1 MVDANFL
8 LLRRNSSNPTI
19 ESPFE
24 LSTKSISKYL
34 KSGDLD
40 SALSLLSS
48 VVASTPSNNFSEDS
62 RARLFICTTIKSF
75 SDKLSSSLESDDL
88 NSAIS
93 TLKHLDKLLTHLPS
107 NLYAAQK
114 CDILNILACA
124 HRKTGK
130 TQAAKK
136 NLETALDLVAYIR
149 EPNADVASIYLNMCA
164 ILSNLN
170 RHKDALEYGRTA
182 VTIAEEV
189 FNRYRNLSDD
199 KARNNLITILA
210 VGYHNLGV
218 EEEHLKN
225 YENSLE
231 WYENA
236 VNFLSNNGGSKQ
248 TGLLKEFRRSYS
260 EVAKILEKSSKKR
273 AKSDKIGKKQSA
285 RSGLSHKSSVKSSSR
300 LVSSDKFK
308 KPNMQDYYRKENSVP
323 VLNQFQ
329 LKPHDLSSSSNECLD
344 SDTEAD
350 IKELAKLGLINH
362 PQPYSKSS
370 SLAKSKSSSNFG
382 SKKTVSH
389 PLIKSEVSAS
399 TPALSEDN
407 FIELSFKQGIY
418 ETTDK
423 GRVKTMNQVIRY
435 SDTPSKES
443 DSESVM
449 RSEGTFYGYKKIRE
463 DNSVEIL
470 ERLPYIKKKSKTNV
484 PEMQK
489 TSRAKKVEN
498 EILNK
503 KQVKN
508 PVFVPVS
515 REGESE
521 TSIKRQL
528 SFRGDRVRSIE
539 SKPYRLDTD
548 GTNSHD
554 SKPQPSEIISEALDE
569 TFAVSDLKI
578 ETQPQVISY
587 LIPDPKPPEKP
598 PSTSNPES
606 DICTYRSEKLP
617 KDEYVKNLVHTYSNQ
632 PVYRKPTL
640 NSQDSLRTEITTFR
654 SPKQKPVPAP
664 PLSPRTLESAAIK
677 IQKHYRAWQAR
688 FKLSLLKRSRQNK
701 KLVYRCGKKLGNKY
715 SIISIY
721 SYDNK
726 YIITMIESEHPEKEY
741 TLELN
746 DCLNIDPK
754 YISSKLNYDT
764 NHGLFL
770 NADLIKGEEQEADF
784 KIIKKHMKS
793 IDRQA
798 YLLTFYLS
806 TQGQIHLKVLN
817 TQSKEEISVW
827 LEGSYLNK
835 SEEDILNELELHIIP
850 SIFIQNSTLIFKP
863 SKPPQDQP
871 RGSSSIIVQAL
882 SKKQES
888 EPKIQKKKI
897 SIKSGDLLIK
907 GERYINRIR
916 YIIYVYKEDISK
928 SSSSNTILN
937 KASLSLRIEANP
949 IGKAAQPKGVVYS
962 IGEVCE
968 IMDLWEASDV
978 LTNPIEIISYV
989 DIQNYCVVL
998 RKGKE
1003 KSERRK
1009 LVHICIK
1016 VIENRKIQLALYEE
1030 ESTEGD
1036 LCVEAEDVES
1046 GQDINPLRVYK
1057 QEIADILEISKEDL
1071 NQFWDDA
1078 ASLIIL
1084 EDVSHLG
1091 IRKRKL
1097 TQGPAILISHI
1108 NEVNTDLEPKS
1119 LQEVQ
1124 IQAAVRI
1131 QKHFRAK
1138 LARDRFK
1145 LLKLAREKQRYRKI
1159 LYKSGRLIDKRP
1171 YIITLFQISKGTLI
1185 QAVDSITLNLYE
1197 KLLTDPSK
1205 FIFGF
1210 NKSKDP
1216 KLIADAISIQNGHIE
1231 FYAKKSEFP
1240 KISSLTIKAI
1250 PSEPPIT
1257 TKSPRFAHLPLPSSL
1272 EPQFSEKPTE
1282 QMPDTPLFSPTKKL
1296 LFSSTKIIKNEEW
1309 SLSIFQETF
1318 SYLIEGYRL
1327 NASLGSEVISK
1338 RFSEQDMKEQYGAS
1352 IDEELIF
1359 QDLIIENN
1367 EIFISS
1373 EFTKPSGKNLLE
1385 RSDTGNL
1392 IITRGNSEDPYLN
1405 YCEEISLL
1413 ILHKYLNQHKFIVN
1427 MLIRKKRGTL
1437 VDKYSGEDLL
1447 VFEAVSE
1454 ENRDEKHSVCIEL
1467 EEASKLAGVS
1477 IDYIIPIGR
1486 HIIIH
1491 LLTITPQGLSINP
1504 HGKQIDMDFAAI
1516 RLQKMFRGSLVRRNL
1531 KIVIKEPKLIAMSY
1545 RVISGIKFLFY
1556 AYLQKNRIRLEGSS
1570 KVLNLSMH
1578 LDIELV
1584 QSCAPKI
1591 PRKTYIEKILIPS
1604 LYITIQNGV
1613 KKFSIDTPVLSRL
1626 KSAILKGE
1634 NTSGIESSR
1643 IEPDAFIILPKP
1655 VPDTIDQSYII
1666 QEPKPDPQL
1675 FHSRKRPTSSKLSR
1689 YTEQESSML
1698 RSYILNRELERSH
1711 QSQLKSRQSSQKVIR
1726 NGIYAESP
1734 ELSRSTISR
1743 RPVSA
1748 VTNKTGYLTSES
1760 VVQIT
1765 GNQNEERDLIYR
1777 DSGVISKRK
1786 MIVSIYR
1793 RKTGLL
1799 IYAEDMYHELALK
1812 KLIKFQTE
1820 ANFDERMLNK
1830 TCEEIISRLY
1840 IMKNSRGKLVLKLSK
1855 EKSAA
1860 VKILYKKSHY
1870 ISEKFC
1876 VVTMYEGDGGIIISA
1891 YRPDT
1896 KATHSLSLG
1905 IKNSVSKELQAT
1917 LSGLVKHL
1925 KIVSVLGSDNL
1936 VFVP

>member
-8 LLRRNSSNPTI
+8 LLRRNSSNPTS

-24 LSTKSISKYL
+24 LPTKSISKYL

-62 RARLFICTTIKSF
+62 RARLFICTSIKSF
-75 SDKLSSSLESDDL
+75 SDKLSPSLESDDL
-88 NSAIS
+88 DSAIS
-93 TLKHLDKLLTHLPS
+93 VLKHLDRILGHLPS

-136 NLETALDLVAYIR
+136 NLEAALDLVAYIR
-149 EPNADVASIYLNMCA
+149 EANADVASIYLNMCA

-189 FNRYRNLSDD
+189 FNRHRNLSDE

-218 EEEHLKN
+218 EEEHLRN
-225 YENSLE
+225 YESSLE

-236 VNFLSNNGGSKQ
+236 VKFLSNHGGAKQ
-248 TGLLKEFRRSYS
+248 AVLLKEFRRSYS
-260 EVAKILEKSSKKR
+260 EVSKILQKSSKKSG
-273 AKSDKIGKKQSA
+273 KTDKIVKKQSV

-300 LVSSDKFK
+300 VVSTDKFQ
-308 KPNMQDYYRKENSVP
+308 KPNIQDYYRKENSVP

-329 LKPHDLSSSSNECLD
+329 IKPHDLSSSSNECLD

-350 IKELAKLGLINH
+350 IKELTKLGLINH
-362 PQPYSKSS
+362 LHPYS
-370 SLAKSKSSSNFG
+370 KSKSSSNFP
-382 SKKTVSH
+382 SKKTGSH
-389 PLIKSEVSAS
+389 PLIKTGISAS
-399 TPALSEDN
+399 TSKISTPVLTEDN
-407 FIELSFKQGIY
+407 CVELSFNQGIY
-418 ETTDK
+418 DTADNQTF
-423 GRVKTMNQVIRY
+423 KTINKVTRY
-435 SDTPSKES
+435 SDTPSKVS
-443 DSESVM
+443 DSDIVM
-449 RSEGTFYGYKKIRE
+449 RSQRIMHGYNKLGE
-463 DNSVEIL
+463 ESSVEVL
-470 ERLPYIKKKSKTNV
+470 ERLPYITKKSKNSAL
-484 PEMQK
+484 EIQK
-489 TSRAKKVEN
+489 TSRAKKVEK

-503 KQVKN
+503 KKVKN
-508 PVFVPVS
+508 PVFVAVS

-521 TSIKRQL
+521 NSNKGQV
-528 SFRGDRVRSIE
+528 SFRVDRVSSIE
-539 SKPYRLDTD
+539 SKPSRLDTD

-554 SKPQPSEIISEALDE
+554 SKPHHSEIISEPHDE

-578 ETQPQVISY
+578 ETQPLVISSI
-587 LIPDPKPPEKP
+587 IPHPEPTVKPS
-598 PSTSNPES
+598 STLNLDS
-606 DICTYRSEKLP
+606 DLCTYRSDKLP
-617 KDEYVKNLVHTYSNQ
+617 EDEYVKNLVHTYTNQ
-632 PVYRKPTL
+632 PVDRKLTL
-640 NSQDSLRTEITTFR
+640 NSQDSLRTETTTFR
-654 SPKQKPVPAP
+654 STKQIPVPV
-664 PLSPRTLESAAIK
+664 PLHVSVPVPVISPRTLESAAIK
-677 IQKHYRAWQAR
+677 IQKHYRGWQAR
-688 FKLSLLKRSRQNK
+688 FKLSLLKKSRQNK
-701 KLVYRCGKKLGNKY
+701 KLVYRCGKKLENKY

-721 SYDNK
+721 SSGNK
-726 YIITMIESEHPEKEY
+726 YIITMVDSEHPEREH

-754 YISSKLNYDT
+754 YISNKLNYDT
-764 NHGLFL
+764 NHGLYL
-770 NADLIKGEEQEADF
+770 NPDLIKGEEQEAEL

-793 IDRQA
+793 IDKQA

-806 TQGQIHLKVLN
+806 TQGQINLKVLN
-817 TQSKEEISVW
+817 TISKEEISVW

-835 SEEDILNELELHIIP
+835 SEEDILIELELKIIP
-850 SIFIQNSTLIFKP
+850 SILIQNSTLLFKP
-863 SKPPQDQP
+863 LDPPQEEP
-871 RGSSSIIVQAL
+871 KSSSSIIVQAH
-882 SKKQES
+882 SKRQES

-916 YIIYVYKEDISK
+916 YIIYVYKEDSSK
-928 SSSSNTILN
+928 SSSFNTKLN
-937 KASLSLRIEANP
+937 KASLSLRIEAHS
-949 IGKAAQPKGVVYS
+949 IGKAGQPKGRLYS

-978 LTNPIEIISYV
+978 LTNPIEVLSYV
-989 DIQNYCVVL
+989 DIQEDCVVL
-998 RKGKE
+998 SKSKE

-1009 LVHICIK
+1009 LLHICNK
-1016 VIENRKIQLALYEE
+1016 VIENRKIQLKLYEE
-1030 ESTEGD
+1030 ESEEGD
-1036 LCVEAEDVES
+1036 LCIEAEDVENS
-1046 GQDINPLRVYK
+1046 QEINPLRIFK
-1057 QEIADILEISKEDL
+1057 QEIAEILEVSIEDL
-1071 NQFWDDA
+1071 DQLWDEA
-1078 ASLIIL
+1078 ASAIIL
-1084 EDVSHLG
+1084 EDVANLG
-1091 IRKRKL
+1091 IRMRKL
-1097 TQGPAILISHI
+1097 PQGPTILINHI
-1108 NEVNTDLEPKS
+1108 DEDNRDLKPKS
-1119 LQEVQ
+1119 IQETQ
-1124 IQAAVRI
+1124 IQAAIRI

-1138 LARDRFK
+1138 LAKDRFK
-1145 LLKLAREKQRYRKI
+1145 LLKLAREKERYRQI

-1185 QAVDSITLNLYE
+1185 QAVDQITLSLYE

-1205 FIFGF
+1205 VIFGF
-1210 NKSKDP
+1210 NNSKNP

-1231 FYAKKSEFP
+1231 FYTKKSEFP

-1257 TKSPRFAHLPLPSSL
+1257 TKSPRYSHLPLPSSL
-1272 EPQFSEKPTE
+1272 EPKSADKPTE
-1282 QMPDTPLFSPTKKL
+1282 KMPDTPLFSPTQKL
-1296 LFSSTKIIKNEEW
+1296 LFSSTKTISNEEW

-1338 RFSEQDMKEQYGAS
+1338 RFSEQELKEQYGAC

-1359 QDLIIENN
+1359 QDLIIESN
-1367 EIFISS
+1367 EIFIRS
-1373 EFTKPSGKNLLE
+1373 EFDKSSGKN
-1385 RSDTGNL
+1385 NL
-1392 IITRGNSEDPYLN
+1392 IMTGNSEDPYLN

-1413 ILHKYLNQHKFIVN
+1413 ILHKYLNQQKFIVN
-1427 MLIRKKRGTL
+1427 MLIRKKLGTL

-1447 VFEAVSE
+1447 VFEAIPE
-1454 ENRDEKHSVCIEL
+1454 ENRDEKLTVRIEL

-1477 IDYIIPIGR
+1477 IEYIIPIGR

-1491 LLTITPQGLSINP
+1491 LLTITPRGLYINP
-1504 HGKQIDMDFAAI
+1504 HGKQIDTDFYAT
-1516 RLQKMFRGSLVRRNL
+1516 RLQKMFRGSLVRKNL
-1531 KIVIKEPKLIAMSY
+1531 KVIIKEPKLIAMSY

-1556 AYLQKNRIRLEGSS
+1556 AYLQRNRIRLEGSS
-1570 KVLNLSMH
+1570 KSLNLSMH

-1613 KKFSIDTPVLSRL
+1613 KKFSIDTPVLSKL
-1626 KSAILKGE
+1626 KSAMLNGE

-1655 VPDTIDQSYII
+1655 VPDTTDQSYTI

-1675 FHSRKRPTSSKLSR
+1675 FRSRKRPTSSKLSR
-1689 YTEQESSML
+1689 YTDQESSML
-1698 RSYILNRELERSH
+1698 RSYILNRELDRSN
-1711 QSQLKSRQSSQKVIR
+1711 QSLQKRRENSKKVIR

-1743 RPVSA
+1743 RPGSA
-1748 VTNKTGYLTSES
+1748 ATNKTGYLTSES
-1760 VVQIT
+1760 VIQIT
-1765 GNQNEERDLIYR
+1765 MNQSEERDLIYR

-1799 IYAEDMYHELALK
+1799 IYAEDMYHELAFK
-1812 KLIKFQTE
+1812 KLIKFQAE

-1840 IMKNSRGKLVLKLSK
+1840 IVKNSRGKLVLKLSK

-1876 VVTMYEGDGGIIISA
+1876 VVTMYEGQGGIIISA

-1905 IKNSVSKELQAT
+1905 IKNSVSKELQAK

-1925 KIVSVLGSDNL
+1925 KIVSVLGSENL